1 VRASRLLVAVG
12 ALVCA
17 AVLLGALRWPQA
29 ALTGW
34 LAGATALACIPAGAL
49 VLTMMMRLIPG
60 AWGEALRLSC
70 EAAIL
75 LTPLA
80 ALAFVPVVLGLGGVY
95 PWMHRAPASA
105 FAANWLSPLGYVAR
119 TGLWFAVTGALGWA
133 MIARRR
139 TKVAAA
145 AGLVAIPV
153 LAHFVAVDWLM
164 SRDPAFASSAF
175 GLQVLSIMA
184 TAAFCAVV
192 LSRHAAG
199 ARPFRCGVIG
209 ALLLTLLLIW
219 AYLDFMAYLTV
230 WSGNLPDSVGWYQ
243 ARAQGGWG
251 AEIWLMGLLGG
262 VPLLLLLFATVRKSP
277 RRLAVLCGAVLLSKA
292 VEVVWLAVPPLGFA
306 GALFGVAAVG
316 GVGLLVAGLLPLA
329 LAARVRSRTA

>member
-1 VRASRLLVAVG
+1 MLIAAGAV
-12 ALVCA
+12 LCA
-17 AVLLGALRWPQA
+17 AVLLAALRWPQA
-29 ALTGW
+29 AMTGW
-34 LAGATALACIPAGAL
+34 LAGATALACVPAGAL

-75 LTPLA
+75 LTPFA
-80 ALAFVPVVLGLGGVY
+80 ALAFVPLFLGLGTVY
-95 PWMHRAPASA
+95 PWIHRAPASA
-105 FAANWLSPLGYVAR
+105 FAASWLSPWGYVIR
-119 TGLWFAVTGALGWA
+119 TAVWFVVTGALGWV

-145 AGLVAIPV
+145 AGLVVIPV

-192 LSRHAAG
+192 LLRDAAG
-199 ARPFRCGVIG
+199 ARPFRTGVIG

-219 AYLDFMAYLTV
+219 AYLDFMAYLIV
-230 WSGNLPDSVGWYQ
+230 WSGNLADSVGWYQ
-243 ARAQGGWG
+243 ARAQSGWR
-251 AEIWLMGLLGG
+251 AAIWLMSLLGG
-262 VPLLLLLFATVRKSP
+262 VPLILVLFAPIRKSS
-277 RRLAVLCGAVLLSKA
+277 RWLAVLCAAVLLSKA
-292 VEVVWLAVPPLGFA
+292 IEIVWLSVPPLGLA
-306 GALFGVAAVG
+306 SALFGFAAVG
-316 GVGLLVAGLLPLA
+316 GVALSVAGLLPLA
-329 LAARVRSRTA
+329 LAVRVRRRTA